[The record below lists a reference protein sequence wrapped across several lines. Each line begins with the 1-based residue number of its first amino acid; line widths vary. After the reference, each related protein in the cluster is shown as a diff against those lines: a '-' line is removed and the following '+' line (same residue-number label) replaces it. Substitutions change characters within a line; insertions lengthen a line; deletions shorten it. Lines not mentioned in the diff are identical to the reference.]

1 MNTVILFLLSINIT
15 ASILFGIIIIFQ
27 IVSRQGKAAWH
38 YGLMK
43 LLLLYFLLTL
53 VPFSVF
59 VSANINSISLI
70 TLHLPDFKQA
80 VSYHSSDFSGV
91 LDIERFFLLLYGL
104 YIWLAVALFLFLI
117 RMAVGIFSFRKLLKN
132 SVAVTDRLILCLVKE
147 CCKAIGI
154 KREIPVFFSSVLSSP
169 VVSGCITPRLFLAD
183 GSFSEDELRLIITH
197 ELYHFK
203 SRDIFYR
210 FLTNVLQCINW
221 FNPVI
226 YFFELIFYDYGEMA
240 CDEYVLRHSSFSE
253 KKRYASLILDSARKS
268 SKHMFLASFL
278 CDSEK
283 IMERRIFN
291 IMKNHPNKHPR
302 LVAGILGFG
311 FMLCLPAVSYA
322 SVQGI
327 AKLQTS
333 FLDSPIVSVEELEN
347 EALPAPVETVQNYIL
362 PESVYS
368 DSALTRGSN
377 SVNVSVKAGSAHLFR
392 NTYLSSGSSVSF
404 SLSSS
409 TGGSFSAAVIDEN
422 GTAKTVKS
430 SDGVL
435 ASTVKISSDGY
446 YEIVIEN
453 TSSEN
458 MTVSG
463 NIKL

>member
-1 MNTVILFLLSINIT
+1 
-15 ASILFGIIIIFQ
+15 
-27 IVSRQGKAAWH
+27 
-38 YGLMK
+38 
-43 LLLLYFLLTL
+43 
-53 VPFSVF
+53 
-59 VSANINSISLI
+59 
-70 TLHLPDFKQA
+70 
-80 VSYHSSDFSGV
+80 
-91 LDIERFFLLLYGL
+91 
-104 YIWLAVALFLFLI
+104 
-117 RMAVGIFSFRKLLKN
+117 
-132 SVAVTDRLILCLVKE
+132 
-147 CCKAIGI
+147 
-154 KREIPVFFSSVLSSP
+154 
-169 VVSGCITPRLFLAD
+169 
-183 GSFSEDELRLIITH
+183 
-197 ELYHFK
+197 
-203 SRDIFYR
+203 
-210 FLTNVLQCINW
+210 
-221 FNPVI
+221 
-226 YFFELIFYDYGEMA
+226 
-240 CDEYVLRHSSFSE
+240 
-253 KKRYASLILDSARKS
+253 
-268 SKHMFLASFL
+268 
-278 CDSEK
+278 
-283 IMERRIFN
+283 
-291 IMKNHPNKHPR
+291 MKNHPNKHPR